1 MSNEYPGRAGHYWDK
16 SSCVTTTRGEYL
28 LDNTY
33 GCEFGEPAVIAGT
46 GTEATP
52 VMKRTIRSYKGTA
65 GASGVIGVF
74 VEWNEDVSAWTAE
87 DLALKG
93 SFYKQRDTL
102 VVLRGPVSILNVG
115 ATGIQQSETVI
126 GADGGME
133 VMTGSGQRSLGKAMQ
148 FIPAYK
154 RGLVFIDPD
163 FEKSFFGGA
172 VYN

>member
-16 SSCVTTTRGEYL
+16 SSCITTTRGEYL

-52 VMKRTIRSYKGTA
+52 IMKRTIRSYKGTA
-65 GASGVIGVF
+65 GASGVMGVF

-93 SFYKQRDTL
+93 SFYKERDTL
-102 VVLRGPVSILNVG
+102 VVLRGPVSILNVA
-115 ATGIQQSETVI
+115 ATSIEINETVI
-126 GADGGME
+126 GADGGCE
-133 VMTGSGQRSLGKAMQ
+133 IMTATGQRSLGKAMQ

-154 RGLVFIDPD
+154 RGLVFVDPD